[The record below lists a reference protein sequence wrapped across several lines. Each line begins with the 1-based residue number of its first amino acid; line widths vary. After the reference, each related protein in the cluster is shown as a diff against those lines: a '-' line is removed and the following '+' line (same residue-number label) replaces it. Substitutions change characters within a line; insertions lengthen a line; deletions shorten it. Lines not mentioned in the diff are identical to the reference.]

1 MRNQLNFL
9 GLFLYCLLI
18 YWLSDQPALPMPMV
32 FSFQDKI
39 QHLIAYFIMAMLA
52 WRSFQSMVGSTRMLA
67 LASVV
72 FCSLYGVSDE
82 WHQSFV
88 PGRDVSAL
96 DWIADTLGAILAVFL
111 LKKLSKKQLRLWK

>member
-18 YWLSDQPALPMPMV
+18 YWLSDQPVLPMPMV

-39 QHLIAYFIMAMLA
+39 QHLIAYFIMAVLA
-52 WRSFQSMVGSTRMLA
+52 WRSFQIMVGSIRILA
-67 LASVV
+67 VVSVV

-111 LKKLSKKQLRLWK
+111 LKKLNKSHFRLWK

>member
-1 MRNQLNFL
+1 M
-9 GLFLYCLLI
+9 YCLLI
-18 YWLSDQPALPMPMV
+18 YWLSDQPVLPMPMV

-39 QHLIAYFIMAMLA
+39 QHLIAYFIMAVLA
-52 WRSFQSMVGSTRMLA
+52 WRSFQIMVGSIRILA
-67 LASVV
+67 VVSVV

-111 LKKLSKKQLRLWK
+111 LKKLNKSHFRLWK